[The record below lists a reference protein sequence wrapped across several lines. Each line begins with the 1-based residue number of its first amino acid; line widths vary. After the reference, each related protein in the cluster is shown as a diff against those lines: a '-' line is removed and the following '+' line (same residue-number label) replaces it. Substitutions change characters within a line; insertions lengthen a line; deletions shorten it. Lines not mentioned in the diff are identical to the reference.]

1 MEGNKKLGTKKIILI
16 SVLGFIGL
24 FFIVVTIGFWSVK
37 PLLSKRIK
45 TAVLESTD
53 NLYYLDFKDI
63 NYDIVS
69 GTANVL
75 GVVWRADS
83 SLYDSLKKAKKLPD
97 NIYQGKVDNI
107 KLTGLR
113 PWTIF
118 FSKKLELS
126 TISIKDPN
134 VELIHEKQS
143 YNSFK
148 TAKSPYQMISKFV
161 KSFSVRKIV
170 FENINFTYS
179 NLGSPRR
186 PQISKIE
193 NLDLEVSDLLIDSV
207 SGQDKDRFYYTK
219 ECIFSLKK
227 VQIPSQDS
235 LNTLKINELLFST
248 ETRSLSMKHMV
259 LQPRFKPMDYSVHTN
274 GDDRIGIVFNN
285 IILKEINIEKLF
297 EEKKIY
303 AESLQINQGN
313 VSVFTDTRTFNVPP
327 KSPYRPFP
335 HEAFKDWSLKF
346 RIDTVKMKN
355 FNITYSEYNPETKS
369 VGNVIFRQV
378 SGNIKNLTNDTI
390 PLKVN
395 PHCLVTF
402 NGYLMSK
409 AAIILNF
416 DFNLLAPKGDFL
428 FNGNVK
434 RMEIAHLNQVTAS
447 LGFAKAEKG
456 ILNEFTCNIKGDR
469 YALKGSATMLYQ
481 DLNVTILKKGEETGL
496 KKRKL
501 LSFFA
506 NTFVIK
512 DSNPLGKQPVRVS
525 PIQYERIPT
534 KPFFYTLWKGILLG
548 VTKSVMG

>member
-1 MEGNKKLGTKKIILI
+1 MEINKKLSTKKVVFI
-16 SVLGFIGL
+16 SFLGLIGL
-24 FFIVVTIGFWSVK
+24 FFIVATIGFWSLK
-37 PLLSKRIK
+37 PMLSKRIK
-45 TAVLESTD
+45 IAVLESTD
-53 NLYYLDFKDI
+53 SLYHLDFEDI
-63 NYDIVS
+63 NYNFVS

-83 SLYDSLKKAKKLPD
+83 SLFVGLKEAKKLPD
-97 NIYQGKVDNI
+97 NVYQGKVDNI
-107 KLTGLR
+107 ELTGLR

-118 FSKKLELS
+118 FSRKLELS

-134 VELIHEKQS
+134 VELIHEKQG

-148 TAKSPYQMISKFV
+148 TAKSPYQIISKFV
-161 KSFSVRKIV
+161 KSFSVRKII

-179 NLGSPRR
+179 NLGSPHK
-186 PQISKIE
+186 PQISKVE

-207 SGQDKDRFYYTK
+207 SGRDKKRFYYTK

-227 VQIPSQDS
+227 IQIPSQDS

-248 ETRSLSMKHMV
+248 ETRSLSMKHVSME
-259 LQPRFKPMDYSVHTN
+259 PRFKAMDYSVHTN
-274 GDDRIGIVFNN
+274 GDDRIGIVFKNV
-285 IILKEINIEKLF
+285 ILKEIDIKKLF

-303 AESLQINQGN
+303 AESLQINQGD
-313 VSVFTDTRTFNVPP
+313 VTVFTDTRIFNVPP

-335 HEAFKDWSLKF
+335 HEAFKDWNLKF
-346 RIDTVKMKN
+346 MIDTVKMRN
-355 FNITYSEYNPETKS
+355 FNITYSEYNPGTKS
-369 VGNVIFRQV
+369 VGNVIFKRV
-378 SGNIKNLTNDTI
+378 TGNIKNFTNDTI
-390 PLKVN
+390 PLKIN
-395 PHCLVTF
+395 PNCLVSF
-402 NGYLMSK
+402 NGYLMNK
-409 AAIILNF
+409 GAIILNF

-434 RMEIAHLNQVTAS
+434 KMEITHLNQVTAS

-456 ILNEFTCNIKGDR
+456 ILNDFTCNIKGDR
-469 YALKGSATMLYQ
+469 YALRGSATMLYE
-481 DLNVTILKKGEETGL
+481 DLNITILKKGEESGL

-512 DSNPLGKQPVRVS
+512 DSNPMGKQPVRVS
-525 PIQYERIPT
+525 VIQYERIPT

-548 VTKSVMG
+548 ITKSVMG

>member
-1 MEGNKKLGTKKIILI
+1 MENKRKLSVKKTVFISIL
-16 SVLGFIGL
+16 SFIGL
-24 FFIVVTIGFWSVK
+24 FFIVASIGFWSVK

-45 TAVLESTD
+45 TAVLASTD
-53 NLYYLDFKDI
+53 SLYYLDFEDI

-83 SLYDSLKKAKKLPD
+83 NLFVGLKKVKKLPD

-118 FSKKLELS
+118 FSNKLELS

-134 VELIHEKQS
+134 VELIHEKQN

-148 TAKSPYQMISKFV
+148 TAKSPYQIISKFV
-161 KSFSVRKIV
+161 KSFSVRKII

-179 NLGSPRR
+179 NLGSPHK
-186 PQISKIE
+186 PHISRVE

-207 SGQDKDRFYYTK
+207 SGQDKKRFYYTK

-227 VQIPSQDS
+227 IQVPSQDS

-248 ETRSLSMKHMV
+248 ETRSLSMKHLV
-259 LQPRFKPMDYSVHTN
+259 LEPRFKPMDYSVHTN
-274 GDDRIGIVFNN
+274 GDDRIGIIFND
-285 IILKEINIEKLF
+285 IILKEIDIKKLF

-313 VSVFTDTRTFNVPP
+313 VTVFTDTRTFNVPP

-335 HEAFKDWSLKF
+335 HEAFKDWNLKF
-346 RIDTVKMKN
+346 MIDTVKMRN
-355 FNITYSEYNPETKS
+355 FNITYSEYNPDTKS
-369 VGNVIFRQV
+369 VGNVIFKQV
-378 SGNIKNLTNDTI
+378 TGNIKNLTNDTI
-390 PLKVN
+390 PLKTN
-395 PHCLVTF
+395 PNCLVNF
-402 NGYLMSK
+402 NGYLMNK
-409 AAIILNF
+409 AAITLNF
-416 DFNLLAPKGDFL
+416 NFDMLAPKGDFL
-428 FNGNVK
+428 FHGNVK

-456 ILNEFTCNIKGDR
+456 ILNEFTCNLKGDR
-469 YALKGSATMLYQ
+469 YALKGSATMLYE
-481 DLNVTILKKGEETGL
+481 DLNITILKKGEETGL

-512 DSNPLGKQPVRVS
+512 DSNPIGKAPVRIS
-525 PIQYERIPT
+525 TIQYERIPT

-548 VTKSVMG
+548 ITKSVMG

>member
-1 MEGNKKLGTKKIILI
+1 MKKLSTKKIILL
-16 SVLGFIGL
+16 SVVGSIGL

-37 PLLSKRIK
+37 PLLSKRLK
-45 TAVLESTD
+45 TAVLASTD
-53 NLYYLDFKDI
+53 SLYHLDFEDI
-63 NYDIVS
+63 SYEIVTGS
-69 GTANVL
+69 ATVS
-75 GVVWRADS
+75 GVVWRADAN
-83 SLYDSLKKAKKLPD
+83 LYERLKKAQKLPD
-97 NIYQGKVDNI
+97 NIYQGKVNHI
-107 KLTGLR
+107 KLTGLH

-126 TISIKDPN
+126 TIAIKDPS
-134 VELIHEKQS
+134 VELIHEKQH

-148 TAKSPYQMISKFV
+148 TAKSPYQIISKFV
-161 KSFSVRKIV
+161 ESFSVRKII

-179 NLGSPRR
+179 NLGSPHKPHVSRV
-186 PQISKIE
+186 E

-207 SGQDKDRFYYTK
+207 SGQDKKRFYYTK
-219 ECIFSLKK
+219 ECIFRLKK
-227 VQIPSQDS
+227 IQIPSQDS

-248 ETRSLSMKHMV
+248 ETRSLSVRHMV

-274 GDDRIGIVFNN
+274 GDDRIGIVFDN

-313 VSVFTDTRTFNVPP
+313 VTVFTDTRIFNLPP

-335 HEAFKDWSLKF
+335 HEAFKAWGLKF
-346 RIDTVKMKN
+346 MIDTVKMKN
-355 FNITYSEYNPETKS
+355 FSITYSEYNPDTKS
-369 VGNVIFRQV
+369 VGNVIFKQV
-378 SGNIKNLTNDTI
+378 TGNIKNLTNDTI

-402 NGYLMSK
+402 NGYLMNK
-409 AAIILNF
+409 AAITLNF
-416 DFNLLAPKGDFL
+416 NFNLAAPKGDFL

-434 RMEIAHLNQVTAS
+434 RMEMVHLNQVTTS

-469 YALKGSATMLYQ
+469 YALKGSATMLYEN
-481 DLNVTILKKGEETGL
+481 LNVTILKKGEESGL

-501 LSFFA
+501 VSFFA
-506 NTFVIK
+506 NSFVIK

-525 PIQYERIPT
+525 VIQYERIPT

-548 VTKSVMG
+548 ITKSVMG